1 MKVWKFFGMACAG
14 AFALSFAAFAA
25 DVQLVNLPSMP
36 DSKLIH
42 KVTPAYPPDAVDRR
56 TQGAV
61 KFRVTIGNNGHVIG
75 VRLISGNPLLGRPAM
90 QAVRQ
95 WVYEP
100 TMVNGNP
107 VRVVTEVV
115 IPFTLDRDGRPLT
128 PPANGPRVS
137 DRAQ

>member
-1 MKVWKFFGMACAG
+1 MKAWKFVVSAV
-14 AFALSFAAFAA
+14 ALSLMLSAA
-25 DVQLVNLPSMP
+25 DVQLVNLPSIP

-42 KVTPAYPPDAVDRR
+42 KVQPGYPADAVNRR
-56 TQGAV
+56 TEGVV

-75 VRLISGNPLLGRPAM
+75 VRLISGNPALARPAM

-100 TMVNGNP
+100 TLVNGNA
-107 VRVVTEVV
+107 VRVVTEVA

-128 PPANGPRVS
+128 PSANEPRVA
-137 DRAQ
+137 DRAK